1 MEFYFNIFFILESKE
16 NINSNLV
23 KNLETSLQ
31 TAIAENKQNN
41 TMMKKFEE
49 KIAKQEQIVSLMSLF
64 DF

>member
-1 MEFYFNIFFILESKE
+1 LESYFNIFFILESKE
-16 NINSNLV
+16 IINSSLV

>member
-1 MEFYFNIFFILESKE
+1 M
-16 NINSNLV
+16 

-49 KIAKQEQIVSLMSLF
+49 KISKQEQIVSLMSLF
-64 DF
+64 DV